1 MKEKSRRNKKVEKA
15 KHRNTT
21 GHDDITHLQS
31 ECVGGENRQ
40 THQRKQNRDP
50 RNMVINT

>member
-1 MKEKSRRNKKVEKA
+1 MKEKSRRNKKVEKV

-40 THQRKQNRDP
+40 TKGNR
-50 RNMVINT
+50 IETLETWS